1 MGLLDFASSAWNTVT
16 DFFSSSSSGSSG
28 RDYGSSYS
36 SSSSSTV
43 TNYDPDKVEVA
54 KLENE
59 RVHLVKEAQQELMQ
73 LNAQLEVAMIEAR
86 CRGFQAMQGAM
97 MNMLKEV
104 NILAEERLI
113 LLENGSRE
121 QVQKVEAMYADLAK
135 DIANDQ
141 FMFEK
146 VPQLLDMANKFPE
159 DSASHKMFM
168 QGIDREMATHFD
180 FKTEQLKKLN
190 ERRQTVLDSVVE
202 SKKQMQ
208 AHIDLVVTK
217 RIEQIEQV
225 MQHNVQLEF
234 KGTAL
239 QLDVVQSKTAQIEH
253 KPN

>member
-225 MQHNVQLEF
+225 MQHNAQLEF

-239 QLDVVQSKTAQIEH
+239 QLDVAQSKTAQIEH

>member
-1 MGLLDFASSAWNTVT
+1 M
-16 DFFSSSSSGSSG
+16 
-28 RDYGSSYS
+28 
-36 SSSSSTV
+36 
-43 TNYDPDKVEVA
+43 
-54 KLENE
+54 
-59 RVHLVKEAQQELMQ
+59 
-73 LNAQLEVAMIEAR
+73 
-86 CRGFQAMQGAM
+86 
-97 MNMLKEV
+97 
-104 NILAEERLI
+104 AEERLI

-135 DIANDQ
+135 DIENDQ

-225 MQHNVQLEF
+225 MQHNAQLEF

-239 QLDVVQSKTAQIEH
+239 QLDVAQSKTAQIEH

>member
-1 MGLLDFASSAWNTVT
+1 M
-16 DFFSSSSSGSSG
+16 
-28 RDYGSSYS
+28 
-36 SSSSSTV
+36 
-43 TNYDPDKVEVA
+43 A

-97 MNMLKEV
+97 MNMLNEV

-135 DIANDQ
+135 DIENDQ

-225 MQHNVQLEF
+225 MQHNAQLEF

-239 QLDVVQSKTAQIEH
+239 QLDVAQSKTAQIEH